1 MFSPPPTAWADVGP
15 ARQPSPAR
23 PLPGAAASPDQLSQA
38 WKHLRNVVQSEGRSP
53 DLHDLLSHSVRET
66 QYSFSPQ
73 GWPSLVRPLS
83 PVISEMPGM
92 VLERYNACQT
102 VAFCGVFPEIK
113 RAWASVDNSLFLWRF
128 DKWQDVPIEYSGEE
142 QAIVAVGL
150 ARPKPGVF
158 VEAIQHLLVLCTT
171 TEIVLLGVCCSRGP
185 GGTGDECEELA
196 LQPLPLYSVPAD
208 NVTMV
213 CVASTADG
221 RIFLGGADGHLY
233 ELQYSSSSGWRNKR
247 CQKVCH
253 TGGLR
258 QLLPSFLPSFLF
270 GLPSALVD
278 ICIDDQRRILY
289 TRSQASVLQVFDLG
303 SDGSAAPAKV
313 AESSE
318 FLHDAARA
326 LGGRDV
332 FGRGGGDRKGAA
344 VVYMAPI
351 PPSQSHR
358 LHLLTVTADGRRVYW
373 SAASSRYGS
382 DPAGPRPD
390 RLRAEVARQ
399 AMPSSAAAGGAAG
412 RVGLGGAGGHAPARG
427 LEVVAAHYSNGV
439 LLLAE
444 AAAGESRT
452 RLFMLS
458 RDLTIPPVGTATGTH
473 VAVAGLREAVSQ
485 LEVPTPGEACAIRS
499 VPRSAPLLL
508 GGLEIA
514 VRDELTTQNLG
525 AAPRFVMV
533 TTAGVLELEKMR
545 PVDVLAQ
552 LLEQRD
558 AAKLEV
564 FFKSYGAAEAAGMCI
579 LLATAGPPQVSA
591 AVVSQAKAALDNP
604 RLCGEPQLRDTA
616 DGGVAAAPV
625 FGAGADDGLASGF
638 DMGAVVPVAE
648 PEWSGAHHGL
658 CLYASRV
665 LQAVWDEQVVASM
678 RGSPLLKCKLPLEA
692 LQSLEDKLR
701 ALDAFLAD
709 YLHRR
714 RGRLPGSA
722 GGDAGAGA
730 LPAAKRQRLEDAQ
743 QAELKRTEAVRAL
756 VARAAEACFLLR
768 VLSEHNIGRLAVR
781 MEEGFR
787 SQLRALRFREW
798 VSSEDGEAVATQ
810 LISVLVAEHLS
821 ATGGVAEDLAAALQ
835 QGCGSYFKEDDKLYY
850 QASGLLQR
858 AEAAAATADREALA
872 REAVALMLRVPLAV
886 DLAQVV
892 PQLAYLRAVQA
903 IVDLPLRKAAAL
915 DPHDVASQPGPE
927 GEAAAQRR
935 DEVCYQPAMAVLR
948 LLIDR
953 RAAAPALEALG
964 KSLGDAERAAFR
976 QQLLAHAA
984 ASPDPCWHASLY
996 RTLVQL
1002 SAVKELLS
1010 LDTPYLEAYLIRA
1023 GGLLGA
1029 ASGASVGPLSA
1040 SQVAHVEVLARFYIS
1055 RHEYAKAAQVY
1066 ELLADRASG
1075 PGEQAVSLEQ
1085 REEYYQ
1091 AAVLQAKSYGD
1102 AELLDRLE
1110 SKARIMQLQQRLV
1123 GVLAAAAAAT
1133 PDEAAREEAEG
1144 AVSELR
1150 AAPKPLEVLYNDF
1163 AIPSQNWRL
1172 CLEMVH
1178 LANFSD
1184 RQYVC
1189 QLWDLTLKE
1198 AWQQQWEAGG
1208 EAAAAV
1214 GAGDDAAVAAA
1225 LDESCQVVESLG
1237 EQFYPNENSF
1247 PTAHMLMRLEQAA
1260 AGSWPLHT
1268 GVAQDSGRVLQ
1279 AMAAACKGSY
1289 DAVVRVYEALLSVR
1303 GGDEAGDALHAP
1315 ALRLRLLRSL
1325 ATAIA
1330 AAKDKLLDR
1339 APGAFGGY
1347 RGGRRE
1353 AGLLAAACEAYAAE
1367 ARRLLPAAEAERL
1380 SAQFEVLQAELQPLL
1395 GGFRPVA
1402 Y

>member
-1 MFSPPPTAWADVGP
+1 MYGQAPPQAWSADGLAARSPPL
-15 ARQPSPAR
+15 R
-23 PLPGAAASPDQLSQA
+23 AAASLASPAAPDALASA
-38 WKHLRNVVQSEGRSP
+38 WKHVRNVVSADSRP
-53 DLHDLLSHSVRET
+53 ADLYDLLSHS
-66 QYSFSPQ
+66 
-73 GWPSLVRPLS
+73 WPSLVRPLS

-128 DKWQDVPIEYSGEE
+128 DKWW
-142 QAIVAVGL
+142 
-150 ARPKPGVF
+150 
-158 VEAIQHLLVLCTT
+158 
-171 TEIVLLGVCCSRGP
+171 IVLLGVCCSRGP
-185 GGTGDECEELA
+185 GGGGDDCEEVT

-213 CVASTADG
+213 TVSSTADG

-233 ELQYSSSSGWRNKR
+233 ELQYSAGDSWRSKR

-270 GLPSALVD
+270 GSPSALVE
-278 ICIDDQRRILY
+278 ICVDNQRHFLY
-289 TRSQASVLQVFDLG
+289 TRSQSSVLQVFDLG
-303 SDGSAAPAKV
+303 ADGKAAPSKA

-373 SAASSRYGS
+373 GAASSRYGS

-399 AMPSSAAAGGAAG
+399 AMPSAVAGGG
-412 RVGLGGAGGHAPARG
+412 RIGAGGTHGPARG

-444 AAAGESRT
+444 AAPGESRT

-485 LEVPTPGEACAIRS
+485 LEVHTPGEACAIRS
-499 VPRSAPLLL
+499 VPRPPPLLL
-508 GGLEIA
+508 GGLLEAVA

-525 AAPRFVMV
+525 PAPCFVMV
-533 TTAGVLELEKMR
+533 TTAGVLEMEKMR

-564 FFKSYGAAEAAGMCI
+564 FFKSYGSGEAAAMCI
-579 LLATAGPPQVSA
+579 LLATAGPPQASA
-591 AVVSQAKAALDNP
+591 SVVAQAKGALDNP
-604 RLCGEPQLRDTA
+604 RLCGEPQLRDAA
-616 DGGVAAAPV
+616 DGMAAAPA
-625 FGAGADDGLASGF
+625 FGAAPGASADDGLASGF

-665 LQAVWDEQVVASM
+665 LQAVWDEQVVVPM
-678 RGSPLLKCKLPLEA
+678 RSSPQLLKSKLSPEA

-701 ALDAFLAD
+701 ALDAFLVD

-714 RGRLPGSA
+714 RGRRPVG
-722 GGDAGAGA
+722 GAGTA
-730 LPAAKRQRLEDAQ
+730 ADGGVLPTAKRQRLEDAQ
-743 QAELKRTEAVRAL
+743 QAELKRTEGVRVL

-768 VLSEHNIGRLAVR
+768 VLSEHNVGRLAAR
-781 MEEGFR
+781 LEEGVR
-787 SQLRALRFREW
+787 SQLRSLRFREW
-798 VSSEDGEAVATQ
+798 VASEDGDGVATQ
-810 LISVLVAEHLS
+810 LISVLVAEHLLS
-821 ATGGVAEDLAAALQ
+821 TGGVAEDLAAALQ
-835 QGCGSYFKEDDKLYY
+835 RGCGSYFKEDDKLYY
-850 QASGLLQR
+850 QACGLLQR
-858 AEAAAATADREALA
+858 AEAAAAMADREVLT
-872 REAVALMLRVPLAV
+872 REAVSLMLRVPLAC
-886 DLAQVV
+886 DLGQVV

-915 DPHDVASQPGPE
+915 DPHNVAAQLGPE

-935 DEVCYQPAMAVLR
+935 DEACYQHTMAVLR

-953 RAAAPALEALG
+953 SAVTPALEALG
-964 KSLGDAERAAFR
+964 KSLSDSERAAFCT
-976 QQLLAHAA
+976 QLLAHAA
-984 ASPDPCWHASLY
+984 AAADPLFHDALY
-996 RTLVQL
+996 ATLVQL
-1002 SAVKELLS
+1002 KAVKELLS
-1010 LDTPYLEAYLIRA
+1010 LDTPYLEAYLIRG

-1029 ASGASVGPLSA
+1029 APGASVGPLSA
-1040 SQVAHVEVLARFYIS
+1040 GQVAHVEVLARFYIS

-1085 REEYYQ
+1085 REEHYQ

-1110 SKARIMQLQQRLV
+1110 SKARICSLQQRLANC
-1123 GVLAAAAAAT
+1123 LAAAARSA
-1133 PDEAAREEAEG
+1133 PDEVAREEAEA
-1144 AVSELR
+1144 AVSELQ
-1150 AAPKPLEVLYNDF
+1150 AVPKPLEALYNDF
-1163 AIPSQNWRL
+1163 AIPSQNWLL

-1178 LANFSD
+1178 LAHFSD
-1184 RQYVC
+1184 RTYVS
-1189 QLWDLTLKE
+1189 QLWDLALKE
-1198 AWQQQWEAGG
+1198 VWLQQWAGG
-1208 EAAAAV
+1208 SGAAAA
-1214 GAGDDAAVAAA
+1214 DDGGGSEERRAAAA
-1225 LDESCQVVESLG
+1225 LDECCRCVENLG
-1237 EQFYPNENSF
+1237 EQFYPNDNSF
-1247 PTAHMLMRLEQAA
+1247 PAAHVLMRLEQAA
-1260 AGSWPLHT
+1260 AGSWPSHT
-1268 GVAQDSGRVLQ
+1268 GVLLDSDRLLR
-1279 AMAAACKGSY
+1279 AMVGACKGSY
-1289 DAVVRVYEALLSVR
+1289 DAVVRVYESLLSVR
-1303 GGDEAGDALHAP
+1303 GGDDAGDALHAP
-1315 ALRLRLLRSL
+1315 SLRLRLLRSL
-1325 ATAIA
+1325 AALIA

-1339 APGAFGGY
+1339 APGAAFGGY

-1367 ARRLLPAAEAERL
+1367 ARRLLPAAEAEQL
-1380 SAQFEVLQAELQPLL
+1380 AAQFDALLTALQPLV
-1395 GGFRPVA
+1395 GGFRAIA

>member
-1 MFSPPPTAWADVGP
+1 MFSPPPAAWADVGP
-15 ARQPSPAR
+15 VQQPSPTRR
-23 PLPGAAASPDQLSQA
+23 PASVAATPDQLAQA
-38 WKHLRNVVQSEGRSP
+38 YKHVRSVVQSEGRTP
-53 DLHDLLSHSVRET
+53 DLYDLLSHSVRET

-83 PVISEMPGM
+83 PVLSEMPGM

-102 VAFCGVFPEIK
+102 VAFCGVFPELK
-113 RAWASVDNSLFLWRF
+113 RAWASVDNSFFLWRF

-158 VEAIQHLLVLCTT
+158 VEAIQHVLVLCTT
-171 TEIVLLGVCCSRGP
+171 SEIVLLGVCCSRGP
-185 GGTGDECEELA
+185 GGAGDECDEVT

-213 CVASTADG
+213 CVSSTADG

-233 ELQYSSSSGWRNKR
+233 ELQYSSGSSWRSKR

-270 GLPSALVD
+270 GSPSALVD
-278 ICIDDQRRILY
+278 ICIDDQRHILY

-318 FLHDAARA
+318 FLHDSSRA

-373 SAASSRYGS
+373 AAASSRYGN

-399 AMPSSAAAGGAAG
+399 AMPSSSAGAAG
-412 RVGLGGAGGHAPARG
+412 RAGLGGGGHAPARG

-485 LEVPTPGEACAIRS
+485 LEAATPGEACVIRS
-499 VPRSAPLLL
+499 VPSSAPLLL
-508 GGLEIA
+508 GGLETA

-533 TTAGVLELEKMR
+533 TTAGVLELEKLR

-558 AAKLEV
+558 AAKLEM
-564 FFKSYGAAEAAGMCI
+564 FFKSYGAPEAAAMCI
-579 LLATAGPPQVSA
+579 LLATAGPPQVTAA
-591 AVVSQAKAALDNP
+591 AVAQAKAALDNP
-604 RLCGEPQLRDTA
+604 RLCGEPQLREA
-616 DGGVAAAPV
+616 AEGGVAAAPA
-625 FGAGADDGLASGF
+625 FGAGADDALGF

-648 PEWSGAHHGL
+648 PEWSGAHQGL

-665 LQAVWDEQVVASM
+665 LQAVWDEQVAAPM
-678 RGSPLLKCKLPLEA
+678 RGSPLLKSRLSPDT

-701 ALDAFLAD
+701 SLDTFLAD
-709 YLHRR
+709 YLQRR
-714 RGRLPGSA
+714 RGRLPGGA
-722 GGDAGAGA
+722 GGEPGA

-743 QAELKRTEAVRAL
+743 QAELKRTEAVHAL

-768 VLSEHNIGRLAVR
+768 VLCEHNIGRLALR
-781 MEEGFR
+781 MEEGLR
-787 SQLRALRFREW
+787 AQLRVLRFREW

-872 REAVALMLRVPLAV
+872 REAVSLMLRVPLAV
-886 DLAQVV
+886 DLVQVV

-948 LLIDR
+948 LLVD
-953 RAAAPALEALG
+953 RAAAPPALEALG
-964 KSLGDAERAAFR
+964 KSLSDSERAAFR

-984 ASPDPCWHASLY
+984 AAPDPCWHASLY

-1002 SAVKELLS
+1002 RAVKELLS
-1010 LDTPYLEAYLIRA
+1010 LDTPHLEGYLIRA
-1023 GGLLGA
+1023 GCLLGA
-1029 ASGASVGPLSA
+1029 ASGTSVGPLSA

-1075 PGEQAVSLEQ
+1075 PGEQAVSLER

-1123 GVLAAAAAAT
+1123 GVLAAAASAAQ
-1133 PDEAAREEAEG
+1133 DEAAREEAEG

-1214 GAGDDAAVAAA
+1214 GAGDDAAAATA
-1225 LDESCQVVESLG
+1225 LDECCQLAESLG
-1237 EQFYPNENSF
+1237 GQFYPNENSF
-1247 PTAHMLMRLEQAA
+1247 PSAHVLMRLEQAA
-1260 AGSWPLHT
+1260 AGTWPLHS
-1268 GVAQDSGRVLQ
+1268 GAAQGSDRVLL
-1279 AMAAACKGSY
+1279 AMAGACQGSY
-1289 DAVVRVYEALLSVR
+1289 EAVVRVYEALLSVR

-1325 ATAIA
+1325 AAAIT

-1380 SAQFEVLQAELQPLL
+1380 AAQFEALQAALQPLL

>member
-1 MFSPPPTAWADVGP
+1 MLGAPAPPTAWADVGGP
-15 ARQPSPAR
+15 GGRPSPAR
-23 PLPGAAASPDQLSQA
+23 GPPPAPAAAGPEQLGAA
-38 WKHLRNVVQSEGRSP
+38 WKHVRNVVAADSRP
-53 DLHDLLSHSVRET
+53 ADLYDLLSHSVRET
-66 QYSFSPQ
+66 QYSFQPT
-73 GWPSLVRPLS
+73 GWPSLVCPLS

-102 VAFCGVFPEIK
+102 VAFCGVFPSIK

-128 DKWQDVPIEYSGEE
+128 DKWQDVPIEYAGEE

-150 ARPKPGVF
+150 VRPRPGVF

-171 TEIVLLGVCCSRGP
+171 TEIVLLGVCCSRGA
-185 GGTGDECEELA
+185 GGNGDECEEVT

-213 CVASTADG
+213 TVSSSADG

-233 ELQYSSSSGWRNKR
+233 ELQYASSDSWRSKR
-247 CQKVCH
+247 CRKVCH

-270 GLPSALVD
+270 GSPSALVD
-278 ICIDDQRRILY
+278 ICIDDQRHILY

-303 SDGSAAPAKV
+303 ADGSAAPAKV

-373 SAASSRYGS
+373 AAASSRYGN

-399 AMPSSAAAGGAAG
+399 AMPSTAAAGAAG
-412 RVGLGGAGGHAPARG
+412 RGLGAGRAPARG

-485 LEVPTPGEACAIRS
+485 LEVATPGEACAIRR
-499 VPRSAPLLL
+499 VPRATPLLL
-508 GGLEIA
+508 GGLETA
-514 VRDELTTQNLG
+514 VRDELTTQNLA
-525 AAPRFVMV
+525 AAPRFVVV
-533 TTAGVLELEKMR
+533 TTAGVLEIEKMR

-558 AAKLEV
+558 ATKLEL
-564 FFKSYGAAEAAGMCI
+564 FFKAYGAAEAAAMCI
-579 LLATAGPPQVSA
+579 LLATAAPPQASA
-591 AVVSQAKAALDNP
+591 SVVAQAKAALDNP
-604 RLCGEPQLRDTA
+604 RLCGEPQLREEGP
-616 DGGVAAAPV
+616 GGAAPPAA
-625 FGAGADDGLASGF
+625 FGEDGMGSGF
-638 DMGAVVPVAE
+638 DMGVVVPVAE

-665 LQAVWDEQVVASM
+665 LQAVWDEQVVVQLRS
-678 RGSPLLKCKLPLEA
+678 SPGLVRSKLSLDA
-692 LQSLEDKLR
+692 LQALEDKLR

-714 RGRLPGSA
+714 RGRRPGALGGSA
-722 GGDAGAGA
+722 DGAPP

-743 QAELKRTEAVRAL
+743 QAELKRTENVRSL
-756 VARAAEACFLLR
+756 VARAAQACFLLR
-768 VLSEHNIGRLAVR
+768 VLSEHNIGRLAAR
-781 MEEGFR
+781 LDDGAR
-787 SQLRALRFREW
+787 QQLRALRFREW
-798 VSSEDGEAVATQ
+798 VAGEDGEGLATQ

-858 AEAAAATADREALA
+858 AEAAAAAADREALT
-872 REAVALMLRVPLAV
+872 REAVSLMLRVSLAV
-886 DLAQVV
+886 DLAQVL
-892 PQLAYLRAVQA
+892 PQLAYLREVQA
-903 IVDLPLRKAAAL
+903 LVDLPLRKAAAL
-915 DPHDVASQPGPE
+915 DPHDVAATPGPE
-927 GEAAAQRR
+927 GEAAQQRR
-935 DEVCYQPAMAVLR
+935 EEACYQHPMAVLR

-953 RAAAPALEALG
+953 TAATPALESLG
-964 KSLGDAERAAFR
+964 KSLSDTERAAFR
-976 QQLLAHAA
+976 RQLLAAA
-984 ASPDPCWHASLY
+984 AAAPDPWFHASLY
-996 RTLVQL
+996 ATLVQC
-1002 SAVKELLS
+1002 SAIKELLS
-1010 LDTPYLEAYLIRA
+1010 LDTPHLEAYLIRA

-1029 ASGASVGPLSA
+1029 TPGASVGPLSA
-1040 SQVAHVEVLARFYIS
+1040 SQVAHTEVLARFYIS
-1055 RHEYAKAAQVY
+1055 RHRYAEAAQVY

-1075 PGEQAVSLEQ
+1075 PGEQAVSLQQ

-1091 AAVLQAKSYGD
+1091 QAVLQAKSFGD

-1110 SKARIMQLQQRLV
+1110 SKARIMLLQQRLAQT
-1123 GVLAAAAAAT
+1123 LAAAAAAAE
-1133 PDEAAREEAEG
+1133 DEAAREAGEA
-1144 AVSELR
+1144 AASELR
-1150 AAPKPLEVLYNDF
+1150 ASPKPLEVLYNDY
-1163 AIPSQNWRL
+1163 AIPAQAWRL

-1178 LANFSD
+1178 LAHFSD
-1184 RQYVC
+1184 RPYVR
-1189 QLWDLTLKE
+1189 QLWDLALKE
-1198 AWQQQWEAGG
+1198 VWQQQWDAGG
-1208 EAAAAV
+1208 DA
-1214 GAGDDAAVAAA
+1214 GAGDDAAAAAA
-1225 LDESCQVVESLG
+1225 LDACCRCVESLG
-1237 EQFYPNENSF
+1237 VQFYPNEDSF
-1247 PTAHMLMRLEQAA
+1247 PAAHVLMRLEQAG
-1260 AGSWPLHT
+1260 AGAWPEQTEVEQGSDRL
-1268 GVAQDSGRVLQ
+1268 LQ
-1279 AMAAACKGSY
+1279 AMVVACKGSY

-1315 ALRLRLLRSL
+1315 SLRLRLLRSL
-1325 ATAIA
+1325 AAVIA

-1339 APGAFGGY
+1339 PPGAFGGH

-1367 ARRLLPAAEAERL
+1367 TRRLLPSTAAERL
-1380 SAQFEVLQAELQPLL
+1380 AAQFEALQGALQPLV
-1395 GGFRPVA
+1395 GGFRPVGA

>member
-1 MFSPPPTAWADVGP
+1 MAYAPPSAWQDLGP
-15 ARQPSPAR
+15 RQAAPSAAP
-23 PLPGAAASPDQLSQA
+23 AAAAAAPAELANS
-38 WKHLRNVVQSEGRSP
+38 WKHIRNVVSTDSRQA
-53 DLHDLLSHSVRET
+53 DLYDLLSHSVRET
-66 QYSFSPQ
+66 QYSFTPA

-83 PVISEMPGM
+83 PVLAEMPGM

-128 DKWQDVPIEYSGEE
+128 DKWQDVPIEYGGEE

-150 ARPKPGVF
+150 AHPRPGVF

-171 TEIVLLGVCCSRGP
+171 TEIVLLGVCCSPGP
-185 GGTGDECEELA
+185 SGSGDACEELT

-213 CVASTADG
+213 SVASTADG

-233 ELQYSSSSGWRNKR
+233 ELQYSASDSWRSKR
-247 CQKVCH
+247 CQKICH

-270 GLPSALVD
+270 GSPSALVD
-278 ICIDDQRRILY
+278 ICCDDQRHILY
-289 TRSQASVLQVFDLG
+289 TRSQASMLQVFDLG
-303 SDGSAAPAKV
+303 PDGKAAPTKV
-313 AESSE
+313 AESGD
-318 FLHDAARA
+318 FLADAARA

-373 SAASSRYGS
+373 AAASSRYGS

-399 AMPSSAAAGGAAG
+399 AMPSSAASGGVGRIGGA
-412 RVGLGGAGGHAPARG
+412 GHAPARG

-458 RDLTIPPVGTATGTH
+458 RDLTIPPVGTATGAH

-499 VPRSAPLLL
+499 VPRPAPLLL
-508 GGLEIA
+508 GGLLETA
-514 VRDELTTQNLG
+514 VRDELTSQNLG
-525 AAPRFVMV
+525 VAPRFVMV
-533 TTAGVLELEKMR
+533 TTAGVLEMEKLR

-558 AAKLEV
+558 ATKLEV
-564 FFKSYGAAEAAGMCI
+564 FFKSYGPAEAAAICI
-579 LLATAGPPQVSA
+579 LLATAGPPQASA
-591 AVVSQAKAALDNP
+591 AVVAQAKAALDNP
-604 RLCGEPQLRDTA
+604 RLCGEPQLREA
-616 DGGVAAAPV
+616 DGAAAGGAAAAFGVAPAA
-625 FGAGADDGLASGF
+625 ADDGLAAGF
-638 DMGAVVPVAE
+638 DMGAVVPVSE

-665 LQAVWDEQVVASM
+665 LQAVWDEQVVVPM
-678 RGSPLLKCKLPLEA
+678 RGSPQLLKCKLSQDA

-701 ALDAFLAD
+701 ALDAFLGD
-709 YLHRR
+709 YVQRR
-714 RGRLPGSA
+714 RARRPTAAAPGT
-722 GGDAGAGA
+722 DAAA
-730 LPAAKRQRLEDAQ
+730 LAAMPAAKRQRLEDAQ

-756 VARAAEACFLLR
+756 VARAAQACFLLR
-768 VLSEHNIGRLAVR
+768 VLAEHNLGRMAARLDEPAR
-781 MEEGFR
+781 A
-787 SQLRALRFREW
+787 QLRGLRFREW
-798 VSSEDGEAVATQ
+798 VASEDGEALATQ

-821 ATGGVAEDLAAALQ
+821 ASGGVAEDLAAALQ
-835 QGCGSYFKEDDKLYY
+835 RGCGAYFREDDKLYY

-858 AEAAAATADREALA
+858 AEAAAAAADREALA
-872 REAVALMLRVPLAV
+872 REAVSLMLRVPLAV

-903 IVDLPLRKAAAL
+903 LVDLPVRKAAAI
-915 DPHDVASQPGPE
+915 DPHNVAAQPGPE

-935 DEVCYQPAMAVLR
+935 DEVCYSHTMAVMR

-953 RAAAPALEALG
+953 TAATPALEALG
-964 KSLGDAERAAFR
+964 KSLSDAERGAFR
-976 QQLLAHAA
+976 QQLLARAA
-984 ASPDPCWHASLY
+984 AAQDPCFHDALY
-996 RTLVQL
+996 ATLVQL
-1002 SAVKELLS
+1002 RAVKELLA
-1010 LDTPYLEAYLIRA
+1010 LDTPYLEGYLVRA

-1029 ASGASVGPLSA
+1029 ASGAAVGPLSA

-1055 RHEYAKAAQVY
+1055 RHEYSKAAQVY

-1075 PGEQAVSLEQ
+1075 PGEQAVSLVQ
-1085 REEYYQ
+1085 REEAYQ

-1110 SKARIMQLQQRLV
+1110 GKARIVALQQRLADT
-1123 GVLAAAAAAT
+1123 LAAAVAAEPEGSGARE
-1133 PDEAAREEAEG
+1133 DAEAAVA
-1144 AVSELR
+1144 ELR
-1150 AAPKPLEVLYNDF
+1150 AAPKPLEVLYNDY
-1163 AIPSQNWRL
+1163 AVPSQNWPL

-1178 LANFSD
+1178 LANFGD
-1184 RQYVC
+1184 RPYVC
-1189 QLWDLTLKE
+1189 QLWDLALKE
-1198 AWQQQWEAGG
+1198 AWQQQWESGG
-1208 EAAAAV
+1208 S
-1214 GAGDDAAVAAA
+1214 DDDDVRAAAA
-1225 LDESCQVVESLG
+1225 LDEACRCAEALG
-1237 EQFYPNENSF
+1237 EHFYPNDNSF
-1247 PTAHMLMRLEQAA
+1247 PAAHVLMRLEQAA
-1260 AGSWPLHT
+1260 AGSWPVHT

-1279 AMAAACKGSY
+1279 AMVTACRGSH
-1289 DAVVRVYEALLSVR
+1289 DAVVLVYEALLSIR

-1325 ATAIA
+1325 AAVIA
-1330 AAKDKLLDR
+1330 AAKDKLQDR

-1380 SAQFEVLQAELQPLL
+1380 AAQFEALQAALQPLV